1 MFLAEAA
8 NPLNASELIFP
19 TLEVIHIAGFAVL
32 VGTIAIVDFRLLGL
46 GLLRQKAA
54 EVARDL
60 GPWTLIGLT
69 MVLLS
74 GPLMFSSDP
83 DMYYLNRA
91 FQVKMVTACG
101 DRFPLYGPSQS
112 SALGGLWL
120 REQGSGLYFAGA
132 VDECYFRR
140 NLHRVY
146 LNVHSFVLPVAPIH

>member
-46 GLLRQKAA
+46 GLRRQKAA
-54 EVARDL
+54 ELARDL

-83 DMYYLNRA
+83 DMYYLNRS
-91 FQVKMVTACG
+91 FQVKMVLLLVAIVFHYTVH
-101 DRFPLYGPSQS
+101 RKV
-112 SALGGLWL
+112 ALSEAAGFGSKAVAWISLALWVSIIFGGI
-120 REQGSGLYFAGA
+120 FIA
-132 VDECYFRR
+132 
-140 NLHRVY
+140 
-146 LNVHSFVLPVAPIH
+146 FV

>member
-46 GLLRQKAA
+46 GLRRQKAA

-83 DMYYLNRA
+83 DMYYLNRS
-91 FQVKMVTACG
+91 FQVKMVLLLVAIVFHYTVH
-101 DRFPLYGPSQS
+101 RKV
-112 SALGGLWL
+112 ALSEAAGFGSKAVAWISLALWVSIIFGGI
-120 REQGSGLYFAGA
+120 FIA
-132 VDECYFRR
+132 
-140 NLHRVY
+140 
-146 LNVHSFVLPVAPIH
+146 FV